1 MKGQARSVM
10 IGVFAI
16 AAILLLVWLVLFLH
30 PKVGDGEQIIRVRF
44 SDVEKVNIGTR
55 VLFAG
60 KPVGQVIEINEIY
73 EAREQ
78 PQPDELSRQIY
89 FYELVLAVDSSV
101 QVYDTD
107 EIVLETTGL
116 FGERVINIIP
126 RKPPPGVT
134 PVPITRQVIYAQ
146 TGEQMQD
153 LIARLGVV
161 AENMSQ
167 TFARINELLAD
178 DGKMTAAI
186 ESFDAFLEEA
196 RITMNDINESDMV
209 DAFKVAADKFGDAM
223 GTLDETLLALEDD
236 GFWEA
241 TKEAFDG
248 IGDLAEQVTNGEGT
262 IGRLIQED
270 DLYLQT
276 LDLLAKGNTFL
287 NDVNHY
293 GILFQFN
300 KGWQRKRTQRA
311 NQIQNLRSPAAFGRY
326 FNCEVD
332 QIRTA
337 LARIQMMV
345 DRAEC
350 ECNLNC
356 SGCFNAEL
364 ETLLNQVRQLEK
376 RIDAYNAQLTAC
388 HE

>member
-1 MKGQARSVM
+1 M

-30 PKVGDGEQIIRVRF
+30 PKVGDGEKVIRVRF
-44 SDVEKVNIGTR
+44 TDVEKVNIGTR

-60 KPVGQVIEINEIY
+60 KPVGQVIEINEIHD
-73 EAREQ
+73 AREQ
-78 PQPDELSRQIY
+78 PQPSDLSQQIY
-89 FYELVLAVDSSV
+89 FYELVIAVDSSV

-107 EIVLETTGL
+107 EVTLDTTGL
-116 FGERVINIIP
+116 FGERVIDIIP
-126 RKPPPGVT
+126 KRPPPGVT
-134 PVPITRQVIYAQ
+134 PVPITRQVIYAH
-146 TGEQMQD
+146 TGEQMQA
-153 LIARLGVV
+153 LIARLGTV
-161 AENMSQ
+161 ADSMSL
-167 TFARINELLAD
+167 TFSRVNELLAD
-178 DGKMTAAI
+178 DGKLTEAI
-186 ESFDAFLEEA
+186 TSLDAFLDQA
-196 RITMNDINESDMV
+196 RITVTDINESDLV

-223 GTLDETLLALEDD
+223 GSLDDTLLTLEND
-236 GFWEA
+236 GFWES
-241 TKEAFDG
+241 TRGAFDG
-248 IGDLAEQVTNGEGT
+248 IGNLTEQIVDGEGT
-262 IGRLIQED
+262 IGRLIKED

-293 GILFQFN
+293 GVLFQFN
-300 KGWQRKRTQRA
+300 KGWQRKRTKRA
-311 NQIQNLRSPAAFGRY
+311 DQLQKLRTPAAFGQY

-337 LARIQMMV
+337 LSRIQMMV

-356 SGCFNAEL
+356 SGCFNTEL
-364 ETLLNQVRQLEK
+364 DTLLNQVRQLEK
-376 RIDAYNAQLTAC
+376 RIDAYSQELSAC